1 MEVVMDVF
9 AVCLWICLHA
19 VLTGAD
25 CLPPAVKNAA
35 FTPNQ
40 TSYTD
45 GSTVT
50 FTCNIG
56 YELDVQS
63 IQTCNESRWEGKSPT
78 CDIMKCPDFGI
89 IDYANLNTGGGIGH
103 DYGSIVKVTCHDS
116 YVLDGPSSVLCQ
128 ADGTLGMKPICKPLD
143 CDSFIGMNYSC
154 LENLIL
160 NKTLDYLKC
169 KTDVQNTTIGLA
181 NENTSY
187 ECEASQE
194 LMYSVLSC
202 FCDCKL
208 SYNGST
214 VRPENL
220 TNDNLAHGSVLRWSC
235 KEGCTENTIKILEC
249 NDEKI
254 GMLMCTC
261 IGTTESSITTE
272 NNATKVLTVTTDGT
286 YKHTPE
292 SNTTKEYSVTTKTTF
307 GETSV
312 KHASKSQSPKESTTS
327 SVMAFGH
334 TTESS
339 ITTQSN
345 VTKLLAVTTEE
356 TYEHTP
362 ESNTTKEYSVS
373 TKTTL
378 GETSVKHA
386 SNNQGP
392 IESTTSSVKAFGH
405 TADKQGPQPQMQAIW
420 AIVAVTF
427 IVVLLILPG
436 VILFY
441 YKRKLCFKSSVESE
455 DTEGLHMGNAR
466 SSHPEP
472 TNKNEPKGTD
482 IHATLIEGDIPTG
495 STPDVESEHIEGLH
509 TETTISCQLGPET
522 NTEPLSTEMN
532 HEIFKES
539 YATKSQDKGINVSEN
554 VTVTIL

>member
-1 MEVVMDVF
+1 MQCECPWEPIHDAYIDSNKPSRPIKLEVSAKLMEPLRMRNTKQN
-9 AVCLWICLHA
+9 A

-312 KHASKSQSPKESTTS
+312 KHAS
-327 SVMAFGH
+327 
-334 TTESS
+334 
-339 ITTQSN
+339 
-345 VTKLLAVTTEE
+345 
-356 TYEHTP
+356 
-362 ESNTTKEYSVS
+362 
-373 TKTTL
+373 
-378 GETSVKHA
+378 
-386 SNNQGP
+386 NNQGP